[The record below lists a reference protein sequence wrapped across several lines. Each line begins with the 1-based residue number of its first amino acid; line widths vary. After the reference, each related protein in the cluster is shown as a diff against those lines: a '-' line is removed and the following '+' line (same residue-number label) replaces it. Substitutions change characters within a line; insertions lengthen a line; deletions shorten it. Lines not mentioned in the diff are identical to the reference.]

1 MAPDPAKV
9 KAVLDWPIPKNVKAL
24 QGFLGLSG
32 FYRRFMWGYAAIA
45 QPLTA
50 LLKKDSFKWSVE
62 AQFSLEKL
70 KNAMAQ
76 APVLALPNFSK
87 PFILQTDASGHA
99 MGAVL
104 LQNKHLIA
112 FFSTVFCPKMAK
124 TSTYLLELHAIISVV
139 KRWRQYLM
147 GHFFIIQT
155 DHKSLKELITQ
166 VIQTPE

>member
-1 MAPDPAKV
+1 MKIDYLGHIVSSGRVAPDPAKV

-32 FYRRFMWGYAAIA
+32 FYRRFKWGYAAIA

-50 LLKKDSFKWSVE
+50 LLKKDSFKWFVE

-70 KNAMAQ
+70 KNAVAQ

-104 LQNKHLIA
+104 L
-112 FFSTVFCPKMAK
+112 
-124 TSTYLLELHAIISVV
+124 
-139 KRWRQYLM
+139 
-147 GHFFIIQT
+147 
-155 DHKSLKELITQ
+155 
-166 VIQTPE
+166 